1 MTDRPEDTPPLK
13 RRGAAPED
21 DGTIEVQDSGQSLEE
36 ALAEEER
43 SAILAAEEKLRSVER
58 DLEELKD
65 RHLRKLAEFDNIRK
79 RAERDKREHFR
90 VALMDLARDFLPLL
104 DNLERAMAH
113 ASPEERKSHFGQG
126 IGLIR
131 RQFMDL
137 WKRHGLEE
145 VDANGAF
152 DPNRHEAVATE
163 ATDEVPPNTILEVLQ
178 KGFVLQDR
186 LVRPAAVKV
195 SVRERE
201 PGEHRSGSS

>member
-1 MTDRPEDTPPLK
+1 MSERDDP
-13 RRGAAPED
+13 RGPRVRAED
-21 DGTIEVQDSGQSLEE
+21 DETLEVQDPGESLEE

-58 DLEELKD
+58 DLAELKD
-65 RHLRKLAEFDNIRK
+65 RHLRKVAEVENIRK
-79 RAERDKREHFR
+79 RSEREKREHFR
-90 VALMDLARDFLPLL
+90 VALMDVARDFLPIL

-113 ASPEERKSHFGQG
+113 ASAEERQSHFGQG

-131 RQFMDL
+131 RQLMDL

-145 VDANGAF
+145 VDTNVPF

-163 ATDEVPPNTILEVLQ
+163 ATNDVPPNSILEVLQ
-178 KGFVLQDR
+178 RGYLLGDR

-195 SVRERE
+195 AVRDRETGSERNHE
-201 PGEHRSGSS
+201 SS

>member
-1 MTDRPEDTPPLK
+1 VSERDDP
-13 RRGAAPED
+13 RGPRVRAED
-21 DGTIEVQDSGQSLEE
+21 DETLEVQDPGESLEE

-58 DLEELKD
+58 DLAELKD
-65 RHLRKLAEFDNIRK
+65 RHLRKVAEVENIRK
-79 RAERDKREHFR
+79 RSEREKREHFR
-90 VALMDLARDFLPLL
+90 VALMDVARDFLPIL

-113 ASPEERKSHFGQG
+113 ASAEERQSHFGQG

-131 RQFMDL
+131 RQLMDL

-145 VDANGAF
+145 VDTNVPF

-163 ATDEVPPNTILEVLQ
+163 ATNDVPPNSILEVLQ
-178 KGFVLQDR
+178 RGYLLGDR

-195 SVRERE
+195 AVRDRETGSERNHE
-201 PGEHRSGSS
+201 SS

>member
-1 MTDRPEDTPPLK
+1 MRDRENPPDRLAPDT
-13 RRGAAPED
+13 D
-21 DGTIEVQDSGQSLEE
+21 DGTLELQDSGQSLEE

-43 SAILAAEEKLRSVER
+43 SAILAAEEKLRSVEK

-79 RAERDKREHFR
+79 RTEREKREHFR
-90 VALMDLARDFLPLL
+90 SALMDLARDFLPIL

-113 ASPEERKSHFGQG
+113 ASPEERKSNFGQG

-131 RQFMDL
+131 RQLMDL
-137 WKRHGLEE
+137 WRRYGLEE
-145 VDANGAF
+145 VETTGPF
-152 DPNRHEAVATE
+152 DPNRHEAVATQ
-163 ATDEVPPNTILEVLQ
+163 ATKEIVPNSIVEVLQ
-178 KGFVLQDR
+178 KGYVLNDR

-201 PGEHRSGSS
+201 SAVENPDETS

>member
-1 MTDRPEDTPPLK
+1 MRDRENPPDRLAP
-13 RRGAAPED
+13 AAD
-21 DGTIEVQDSGQSLEE
+21 DGTFELQDSGQSLEE

-43 SAILAAEEKLRSVER
+43 SAILAAEEKLRSVEK

-79 RAERDKREHFR
+79 RTEREKREHFR
-90 VALMDLARDFLPLL
+90 SALMDLSRDFLPIL

-113 ASPEERKSHFGQG
+113 ASPEERKSNFGQG

-131 RQFMDL
+131 RQLMDL
-137 WKRHGLEE
+137 WRRYGLEE
-145 VDANGAF
+145 VETTGPF
-152 DPNRHEAVATE
+152 DPNRHEAVATQPTNE
-163 ATDEVPPNTILEVLQ
+163 IAPNSIVEVLQ
-178 KGFVLQDR
+178 KGYVLNDK

-201 PGEHRSGSS
+201 SAAEQPDETS

>member
-1 MTDRPEDTPPLK
+1 MSDRRDRGKGAPP
-13 RRGAAPED
+13 D
-21 DGTIEVQDSGQSLEE
+21 DAVEVRESGESLEE

-58 DLEELKD
+58 DLADLKD
-65 RHLRKLAEFDNIRK
+65 RHLRKLAELDNIRK
-79 RAERDKREHFR
+79 RTEREKREHFR
-90 VALMDLARDFLPLL
+90 NALMDVARDFLPIL

-131 RQFMDL
+131 RQLMDL
-137 WKRHGLEE
+137 WTRHGLQE
-145 VDANGAF
+145 VDTDTPF

-163 ATDEVPPNTILEVLQ
+163 ATSEVPPNTILEVLQ
-178 KGFVLQDR
+178 RGYLLQDK

-195 SVRERE
+195 AVRDRESSADRHPER
-201 PGEHRSGSS
+201 S